1 MCGYNHFDLICFVWH
16 IIVFFQ
22 RIYSMESNFLI
33 YFIVN
38 IRYYKFKSVFN
49 VKSFKI
55 LNNIIL
61 YTLLNLKTKL
71 KS

>member
-1 MCGYNHFDLICFVWH
+1 
-16 IIVFFQ
+16 
-22 RIYSMESNFLI
+22 MESNFLI